1 MRLFHLLCFLNSML
15 YYIFIEEDI
24 MSLAAE
30 LILSDIY
37 KILRDRYQ
45 DKHCYNFTYNV
56 NLDFNGSITLST
68 TMCGSAETF
77 VDLYVKH
84 QENASIVNNILTTV
98 AEEIGNKYQELGI
111 GNQCCTISKPFCMNL
126 DDFLSESGYFS
137 SYFKVKQLTSMVTFY
152 TT

>member
-1 MRLFHLLCFLNSML
+1 
-15 YYIFIEEDI
+15 

-56 NLDFNGSITLST
+56 NLDFNGSITLSA

-77 VDLYVKH
+77 VDLYIKH
-84 QENASIVNNILTTV
+84 QENASIVNDILTTV
-98 AEEIGNKYQELGI
+98 TANIDDKYRELGI
-111 GNQCCTISKPFCMNL
+111 SSQCCIISKPFCIDL
-126 DDFLSESGYFS
+126 DDFLSESGYLS
-137 SYFKVKQLTSMVTFY
+137 PYFKVKQLTSMVTFY